1 MTVGQLIEGL
11 KHYDSEL
18 DVTIF
23 DNNNDEQYDVSFI
36 IEDEEKNLQ
45 VMIVFEGKQKFVF
58 NRRRKNEIFKN
69 CKKRVPNVR

>member
-11 KHYDSEL
+11 KYYDPES

-23 DNNNDEQYDVSFI
+23 DNNNDEQYDVSFV

-45 VMIVFEGKQKFVF
+45 VMIVFEGNKI
-58 NRRRKNEIFKN
+58 RIWSEEKNGKENDTKD
-69 CKKRVPNVR
+69 K

>member
-1 MTVGQLIEGL
+1 MKIMTVGQLIEGL

-45 VMIVFEGKQKFVF
+45 VMIVFEGK
-58 NRRRKNEIFKN
+58 
-69 CKKRVPNVR
+69 

>member
-11 KHYDSEL
+11 KHYDSES

-36 IEDEEKNLQ
+36 IEDEKENSQ
-45 VMIVFEGKQKFVF
+45 VMIVF
-58 NRRRKNEIFKN
+58 
-69 CKKRVPNVR
+69 

>member
-11 KHYDSEL
+11 KHYDPEL
-18 DVTIF
+18 DATIF

-45 VMIVFEGKQKFVF
+45 VMIVFEGK
-58 NRRRKNEIFKN
+58 
-69 CKKRVPNVR
+69 

>member
-11 KHYDSEL
+11 KHYDPES

-23 DNNNDEQYDVSFI
+23 DNNNDEQYDISFI

-45 VMIVFEGKQKFVF
+45 VMIVFEGD
-58 NRRRKNEIFKN
+58 KNYGH
-69 CKKRVPNVR
+69 

>member
-11 KHYDSEL
+11 KHYDPES

-45 VMIVFEGKQKFVF
+45 VMIVFGGK
-58 NRRRKNEIFKN
+58 
-69 CKKRVPNVR
+69 

>member
-11 KHYDSEL
+11 KHYDPEP

-36 IEDEEKNLQ
+36 IEDEKENSQ
-45 VMIVFEGKQKFVF
+45 VMIVY
-58 NRRRKNEIFKN
+58 
-69 CKKRVPNVR
+69 

>member
-1 MTVGQLIEGL
+1 MWQKMVIVMIMQIRNGVENYIEGL
-11 KHYDSEL
+11 KHYDPES

-45 VMIVFEGKQKFVF
+45 VMIVFEGK
-58 NRRRKNEIFKN
+58 
-69 CKKRVPNVR
+69 

>member
-1 MTVGQLIEGL
+1 MWQKMVIVMIMQIRNGVENYIDGL
-11 KHYDSEL
+11 KHYDPEL

-45 VMIVFEGKQKFVF
+45 VMIVFEGK
-58 NRRRKNEIFKN
+58 
-69 CKKRVPNVR
+69 

>member
-11 KHYDSEL
+11 KHYDPEL
-18 DVTIF
+18 DITIF

-45 VMIVFEGKQKFVF
+45 VMIVFEGNKI
-58 NRRRKNEIFKN
+58 RI
-69 CKKRVPNVR
+69 

>member
-11 KHYDSEL
+11 KHYDPES

-45 VMIVFEGKQKFVF
+45 VMIVFEGKWNSYLIGEEKWNIQKL
-58 NRRRKNEIFKN
+58 
-69 CKKRVPNVR
+69 

>member
-11 KHYDSEL
+11 KHYDQES

-36 IEDEEKNLQ
+36 IEDEKENSQ
-45 VMIVFEGKQKFVF
+45 VMIVY
-58 NRRRKNEIFKN
+58 
-69 CKKRVPNVR
+69 